1 MKHGTV
7 SLLLLSACL
16 VSSSLSETVIKVLHI
31 QKLPQV
37 RAIWQ
42 AAADEYQKAH
52 PGVRVQFD
60 YLENEAF
67 KAKLTT
73 LLQSKD
79 RPSVFHSWGGGV
91 MVEQVSSGVC
101 QDITKAVESDGFKDT
116 FYPAGIQNFSVNGKI
131 YGLPNDIGPIVFWY
145 NKELCQKAGV
155 DPTQIHDWD
164 DFIAAVKKLQAAGIT
179 PIAAGGKDKW
189 PLHFYPAMLLMR
201 ILGKDGLDAVSA
213 GKNGGFTS
221 PDAVKAFQLYKE
233 LADLQPF
240 QKGFLAATYPE
251 AAGTF
256 HDGKTAFHLMGNWDI
271 TEGRSDSADGKGLP
285 DEKLGLFF
293 FPEVKGGKGKWS
305 DLFASLDG
313 WLVTS
318 DAPKETVDFMKVWL
332 GKETQTK
339 LASAG
344 LFIPMVKGTAAAIQD
359 PFLKQIAQ
367 VVENT
372 GWVQIAM
379 DQLLGPDTGLVF
391 NDESAAIA
399 AGKAS
404 PQDATKAIEDAL
416 ERNKP

>member
-7 SLLLLSACL
+7 SLLFLSACL
-16 VSSSLSETVIKVLHI
+16 ASPAVSDTVIKVLHI
-31 QKLPQV
+31 QKVPQI

-42 AAADEYQKAH
+42 EAADAYQKAH
-52 PGVRVQFD
+52 PGVKVQFD

-79 RPSVFHSWGGGV
+79 RPSLFHSWGGGV
-91 MVEQVSSGVC
+91 MNEQVSSGIC
-101 QDITKAVESDGFKDT
+101 QDITQAVESGGFKDT
-116 FYPAGIQNFSVNGKI
+116 FYRAGIENFTVNDKI

-145 NKELCQKAGV
+145 NKDLCQKGGV
-155 DPTQIHDWD
+155 DPTQIHTWD
-164 DFIAAVKKLQAAGIT
+164 DFIDAVKKLQAAGIT

-201 ILGKDGLDAVSA
+201 VLGREGLDAACA
-213 GKNGGFTS
+213 GKNGGFNS

-240 QKGFLAATYPE
+240 QKGFLAATYPD

-256 HDGKTAFHLMGNWDI
+256 HDGKTAFHLMGIWDLP
-271 TEGRSDSADGKGLP
+271 EGRTYSADGKGLP
-285 DEKLGLFF
+285 DEKLGWFF
-293 FPEVKGGKGKWS
+293 FPEVKGGKGKAN

-318 DAPKETVDFMKVWL
+318 DAPKETIDFMKVWL

-339 LASAG
+339 LAAAG
-344 LFIPMVKGTAAAIQD
+344 LFIPMVKGTAEAIQST
-359 PFLKQIAQ
+359 FLRQIAME
-367 VVENT
+367 VSKAD
-372 GWVQIAM
+372 WIQIAM

-391 NDESAAIA
+391 NDESAAVA
-399 AGKAS
+399 AGSTSAE
-404 PQDATKAIEDAL
+404 DAAKAIETAL